1 MRIDKNRSH
10 PGGNGRTGWLHRRR
24 DTQQPAGAVRRDE
37 GGGRRECSTTGARHR
52 RARCATRLRR
62 CGSRDQVQLERKTV
76 LARSETGYFHP
87 DCGHK
92 AWCIG
97 VTRRP
102 AAGSATPG
110 LVEIRVGRWAPAFDR
125 TLEWRINHRQGFP
138 SDPYLAAELKVRD
151 RGCGH
156 DQLLGIE
163 GPDCIVKILPDQI
176 SSMHDRRGRPRT
188 KRALKT
194 IVTDFWN
201 PNPGFGRNDDCDSPW
216 DARLTMVVQ
225 EITGFGRTEGTVPVR
240 VCR

>member
-1 MRIDKNRSH
+1 MTRTALTLAAMVILAGCTGDETPSNPLAPSDATKAAAVVSAPPPAPATAGPVALPDYAAAA
-10 PGGNGRTGWLHRRR
+10 PGIKCNWSGKQCWR
-24 DTQQPAGAVRRDE
+24 
-37 GGGRRECSTTGARHR
+37 
-52 RARCATRLRR
+52 
-62 CGSRDQVQLERKTV
+62 
-76 LARSETGYFHP
+76 ETGYFHP